1 MKTWDKLRRQMVDVQ
16 LRKRGIRKERV
27 LQAMETVPRHE
38 FVPPASRHRAYA
50 DEPEPIGAR
59 QTISQPYIVAAM
71 AEALS
76 LEPSDTVLE
85 VGAGCGYSAAVMA
98 LLARHV
104 YAIEIEPAL
113 VNSARDNLART
124 GFGER
129 VTVIGGDGTL
139 GYPQAAPYQAISV
152 AAAAPGVPAV
162 LLEQLD
168 SEGGRLVIPVGSVYD
183 QELRL
188 IRKLGTKVDT
198 RVVTGCRFVPLRGE
212 QGWRK

>member
-1 MKTWDKLRRQMVDVQ
+1 MKTWDELRHQMVDVQ
-16 LRKRGIRKERV
+16 LRKRGIRSERV
-27 LQAMETVPRHE
+27 LQAMESVPRHE

-76 LEPSDTVLE
+76 LEESETVLE

-98 LLARHV
+98 LLALHV

-113 VNSARDNLART
+113 VNSARGNLART
-124 GFGER
+124 GFAER
-129 VTVIGGDGTL
+129 VTIIVGDGAL
-139 GYPQAAPYQAISV
+139 GYPREAPFQAISV
-152 AAAAPGVPAV
+152 AAAAPAVPPA

-168 SEGGRLVIPVGSVYD
+168 SEGGRLVIPVGSVYE
-183 QELRL
+183 QELLL
-188 IRKLGTKVDT
+188 IRKFGKKIDT
-198 RVVTGCRFVPLRGE
+198 RFVTGCRFVPLRGK
-212 QGWRK
+212 QGWQN

>member
-1 MKTWDKLRRQMVDVQ
+1 MKTWDELRHQMVDVQ
-16 LRKRGIRKERV
+16 LRKRGIRNERV
-27 LQAMETVPRHE
+27 LKAMQTVPRHE

-59 QTISQPYIVAAM
+59 QTISQPYMVAAM
-71 AEALS
+71 AEALN
-76 LEPSDTVLE
+76 LKENDRVLE
-85 VGAGCGYSAAVMA
+85 IGAGSGYAAAVMA
-98 LLARHV
+98 LLAERI

-129 VTVIGGDGTL
+129 VSVISGDGTL
-139 GYPQAAPYQAISV
+139 GYPQAAPFQAISV
-152 AAAAPGVPAV
+152 AAAAPGVPPA

-168 SEGGRLVIPVGSVYD
+168 EEGGRLVIPVGSVND

-188 IRKLGTKVDT
+188 IRKIDGALERKLI
-198 RVVTGCRFVPLRGE
+198 TGCRFVPLRGK
-212 QGWRK
+212 QGWES

>member
-1 MKTWDKLRRQMVDVQ
+1 MKNWDELRHQMVDVQ
-16 LRKRGIRKERV
+16 LRKRGIRNERV
-27 LQAMETVPRHE
+27 LKAMQTVPRHE

-50 DEPEPIGAR
+50 DAPEPIGAS

-71 AEALS
+71 AETLN
-76 LEPSDTVLE
+76 LEENDRVLE
-85 VGAGCGYSAAVMA
+85 VGAGSGYAAAVMA
-98 LLARHV
+98 MLAEHI
-104 YAIEIEPAL
+104 YAMEIEPAL

-129 VTVIGGDGTL
+129 VSVISGDGTL
-139 GYPQAAPYQAISV
+139 GYPQAAPFQAISV
-152 AAAAPGVPAV
+152 AAAAPGVPPA

-168 SEGGRLVIPVGSVYD
+168 EERGRLVIPVGSVND

-188 IRKLGTKVDT
+188 IRKLGKKVDT

-212 QGWRK
+212 QGWRN

>member
-1 MKTWDKLRRQMVDVQ
+1 MKAWDELRQQMIDVQ
-16 LRKRGIRKERV
+16 LRKRGIRNERV
-27 LQAMETVPRHE
+27 LKAMETVPRHE

-50 DEPEPIGAR
+50 DEPEPIGAG

-98 LLARHV
+98 LLAGHV

-129 VTVIGGDGTL
+129 VSVIGGDGTL
-139 GYPQAAPYQAISV
+139 GYPRAAPFQAISV
-152 AAAAPGVPAV
+152 AAAAPDVPPA

-168 SEGGRLVIPVGSVYD
+168 EEGGRLVIPVGSVHD

-188 IRKLGTKVDT
+188 IRKISATLDTKRIT
-198 RVVTGCRFVPLRGE
+198 ACRFVPLRGK
-212 QGWRK
+212 QGWQS